1 MDSKIYSAYKTV
13 IENNNPNAGIDED
26 EESRI
31 NILNDIATGLKDIL
45 DKIENYTSKSPS
57 GERIKLPEN
66 PEDFSWIR
74 SSQQ

>member
-1 MDSKIYSAYKTV
+1 MDSKIYNAYKTV
-13 IENNNPNAGIDED
+13 IESNHPNTFVDED
-26 EESRI
+26 EESRV
-31 NILNDIATGLKDIL
+31 NILNDIAAGLRDIL